1 MTYDLEFDRRALK
14 EWSKLGDTIR
24 QQFKKK
30 LAVVLENPRIE
41 ANRLRDLPDCYKVK
55 LKSAGY
61 RLIYQ
66 VLDQE
71 IVVFVVAIGKREREA
86 AYKDAQDRLESQS

>member
-1 MTYDLEFDRRALK
+1 MTYNLEFDHRALK
-14 EWSKLGDTIR
+14 EWNKLGDTVR

-30 LAVVLENPRIE
+30 LVEIMKNPRIE
-41 ANRLRDLPDCYKVK
+41 ANRLRELPDCYKVK
-55 LKSAGY
+55 LKSAGF

-71 IVVFVVAIGKREREA
+71 IVVFVVAIG
-86 AYKDAQDRLESQS
+86 

>member
-1 MTYDLEFDRRALK
+1 MEQTGRHGSR
-14 EWSKLGDTIR
+14 TV
-24 QQFKKK
+24 QKKI
-30 LAVVLENPRIE
+30 AEVLENPRIE
-41 ANRLRDLPDCYKVK
+41 ANRLRELPDCYKVK

-66 VLDQE
+66 VIDHE

-86 AYKDAQDRLESQS
+86 AYESAQDKLSPQS

>member
-1 MTYDLEFDRRALK
+1 VEQAGRYG
-14 EWSKLGDTIR
+14 SPI
-24 QQFKKK
+24 KKK
-30 LAVVLENPRIE
+30 LAEIMNNPRIE
-41 ANRLRDLPDCYKVK
+41 ANRLRELPDCYKVK

-86 AYKDAQDRLESQS
+86 AYEVAQDRLPPALSQLND

>member
-1 MTYDLEFDRRALK
+1 
-14 EWSKLGDTIR
+14 
-24 QQFKKK
+24 
-30 LAVVLENPRIE
+30 
-41 ANRLRDLPDCYKVK
+41 VK

-71 IVVFVVAIGKREREA
+71 IVVFVIAIGKREREA
-86 AYKDAQDRLESQS
+86 AYEAAQDRLSLLP

>member
-1 MTYDLEFDRRALK
+1 MEQAGRYGSPTV
-14 EWSKLGDTIR
+14 
-24 QQFKKK
+24 QKK
-30 LAVVLENPRIE
+30 LAEVLENPRIE

-71 IVVFVVAIGKREREA
+71 ILVFVVAIGKRERGG
-86 AYKDAQDRLESQS
+86 AYEVAQDRLPSGT

>member
-1 MTYDLEFDRRALK
+1 MTYSLEFDRRALK
-14 EWSKLGDTIR
+14 EWQKLGDTVR

-30 LAVVLENPRIE
+30 LSEVLENPRIE
-41 ANRLRDLPDCYKVK
+41 ANRLRQLPDCYKLK
-55 LKSAGY
+55 LRSAGY

-71 IVVFVVAIGKREREA
+71 VVVFVVAIRKRKREA
-86 AYKDAQDRLESQS
+86 AYQDAQDRISPNS

>member
-1 MTYDLEFDRRALK
+1 MTYSLEFDRRALK
-14 EWSKLGDTIR
+14 EWDKLGDTIR

-30 LAVVLENPRIE
+30 LAEVLKNPRVD
-41 ANRLRDLPDCYKVK
+41 ANRLRELPDCYKVK

-71 IVVFVVAIGKREREA
+71 VLVFVVAIGKREREA
-86 AYKDAQDRLESQS
+86 AYDVAQDRLSPQR

>member
-1 MTYDLEFDRRALK
+1 
-14 EWSKLGDTIR
+14 
-24 QQFKKK
+24 
-30 LAVVLENPRIE
+30 
-41 ANRLRDLPDCYKVK
+41 VK

-66 VLDQE
+66 VFDQE

-86 AYKDAQDRLESQS
+86 AYEAAQDRLEPEC